1 MKKKSKVVMHL
12 IDGVILVAVL
22 IGLVVGCSRSC
33 SGGGDDDRWDYLQ
46 HQVDTDPY
54 YDQW

>member
-33 SGGGDDDRWDYLQ
+33 SGGGDDTWDYLQ
-46 HQVDTDPY
+46 HKVDSDPY
-54 YDQW
+54 YKQW